1 MSGAPLGFQ
10 LCRDS
15 TPLLFNGP
23 ADFIETYQ
31 RKGVVVKIFK
41 AGKYSAPH
49 GRLVTEKQRL
59 LDKPG
64 RRLLQVFNAPQP
76 WRVMKADPTFSP
88 FSILGSNIFSYKNN
102 LGRPS
107 DKFVLI

>member
-1 MSGAPLGFQ
+1 MRGAPLGFQ

-15 TPLLFNGP
+15 TPLLFDGP
-23 ADFIETYQ
+23 ADFIETHQ

-41 AGKYSAPH
+41 ACKYSAPH

-59 LDKPG
+59 LGNPG

-76 WRVMKADPTFSP
+76 WRVMKADPALSP
-88 FSILGSNIFSYKNN
+88 FAVFDGNIFSNKNN

-107 DKFVLI
+107 D